1 MFTEP
6 GGTMACRGV
15 SLSGGAAVCPAM
27 PLRGVPHGRR
37 STAPA
42 SGMSPEDWGIS
53 LVKCSAEPGRARLRR
68 DASLLRG
75 SRGSLAASDSD
86 GGVKAAGRN
95 TGSRPATMFNGN
107 TPRKQGNARRY
118 VQQQNTPGLFMSD
131 YHALALFSGGLDSIL
146 AARLIMDQG
155 LRVKCLHFI
164 SPFFGKP
171 AQVRRWENVYG
182 LDIDIIDVGE
192 QYARLLGSGP
202 AHGFGSVMNPCV
214 DCKILM
220 MRTARELLP
229 KYGARFLVS
238 GEVLGQR
245 PMSQRRDTLNIIR
258 RDADA
263 RDILLRPLCA
273 LHLDPTEAELS
284 GLVDRG
290 RLLGF
295 SGRGRKDQLA
305 LAEQFGIREIPTP
318 GGGCMLTEKE
328 NARRYWPVLE
338 NLGTPDAADFRLA
351 NLGRQFWLHDG
362 DRHYWLSVG
371 RNQADN
377 ERYAAQQ
384 RSGDMLFKLVNCP
397 GPLALGRGLSGWPEE
412 IIRQAAALTASYSP
426 RARAAGES
434 GHAVRVRITECAEH
448 GENAQSREVE
458 VFPSRAGGF
467 AEPAWEDAHQKLL
480 ALRRQDRICG
490 KG

>member
-1 MFTEP
+1 
-6 GGTMACRGV
+6 
-15 SLSGGAAVCPAM
+15 
-27 PLRGVPHGRR
+27 
-37 STAPA
+37 
-42 SGMSPEDWGIS
+42 
-53 LVKCSAEPGRARLRR
+53 
-68 DASLLRG
+68 
-75 SRGSLAASDSD
+75 
-86 GGVKAAGRN
+86 
-95 TGSRPATMFNGN
+95 
-107 TPRKQGNARRY
+107 
-118 VQQQNTPGLFMSD
+118 
-131 YHALALFSGGLDSIL
+131 
-146 AARLIMDQG
+146 
-155 LRVKCLHFI
+155 
-164 SPFFGKP
+164 
-171 AQVRRWENVYG
+171 
-182 LDIDIIDVGE
+182 
-192 QYARLLGSGP
+192 
-202 AHGFGSVMNPCV
+202 MNPCV

-229 KYGARFLVS
+229 RYGARFLVS

-295 SGRGRKDQLA
+295 SGRGPQGSAGAGRTVRNQ
-305 LAEQFGIREIPTP
+305 GNSHP

-397 GPLALGRGLSGWPEE
+397 VPLLWGAASPAGRRRSSDRRP
-412 IIRQAAALTASYSP
+412 RSRHLTPPGARRGRRK
-426 RARAAGES
+426 RA
-434 GHAVRVRITECAEH
+434 C
-448 GENAQSREVE
+448 
-458 VFPSRAGGF
+458 RAGTHNGMRG
-467 AEPAWEDAHQKLL
+467 AW
-480 ALRRQDRICG
+480 
-490 KG
+490 